1 MKITSETQVR
11 DIAIERPA
19 AVRIFESLGI
29 NYCCGGK
36 HTLAEACAKLN
47 LEVAHVLEEL
57 ERQEP
62 AVPEA
67 QWKQAPLKDLAAY
80 IVQKH
85 HAFTRTQIDLV
96 NKLAEKV
103 ERRHGADHPEI
114 FQISKTFAVVS
125 AELTHHF
132 HCEENVLFPYISQ
145 YEADQQTTLPP
156 VFGSVQQ
163 PIARM
168 LADHD
173 QADDE
178 FRQLRGLTSN
188 YTPPAAACPTWRAY
202 YQAIEDL
209 ETDLRE
215 HIHLEN
221 SILFPRA
228 LEQAAQTA

>member
-1 MKITSETQVR
+1 MRITPETSVR
-11 DIAIERPA
+11 DIAVDRPGT
-19 AVRIFESLGI
+19 VRIFENLGI
-29 NYCCGGK
+29 DYCCGGR
-36 HTLAEACAKLN
+36 HTLAEACAKLD
-47 LEVAHVLEEL
+47 LEIDRVIDEL
-57 ERQEP
+57 EYENP
-62 AVPEA
+62 SVPEA
-67 QWKQAPLKDLAAY
+67 HWKDAPLKDLAHY

-85 HAFTRTQIDLV
+85 HAFTRSQIELV

-103 ERRHGADHPEI
+103 ERRHGPDHPEI
-114 FQISKTFAVVS
+114 FQISKVFAVVS

-145 YEADQQTTLPP
+145 CETDQQTTLPP

-173 QADDE
+173 QAGDE
-178 FRQLRGLTSN
+178 LRTLRGLTNN
-188 YTPPAAACPTWRAY
+188 YTPPSAACPTWRAY
-202 YQAIEDL
+202 YQAMEDL
-209 ETDLRE
+209 ENDLHA

-228 LEQAAQTA
+228 LEQAAQIA